1 MNKMYEMSQLIL
13 QRVSF
18 DKTLFRKE
26 LMKAMKW
33 LKPKERTLLYVWC
46 LANFGMY
53 RDVVLEVFRQTV
65 TKN

>member
-18 DKTLFRKE
+18 DKNLFRKE

-33 LKPKERTLLYVWC
+33 LQPRERALLYTWC
-46 LANFGMY
+46 LTQFGMY
-53 RDVVLEVFRQTV
+53 RDVILEVFRHAV
-65 TKN
+65 TKS